1 MADGLLGGFG
11 DFLTGG
17 GIYADPKA
25 INPTYGVPE
34 GDVRQ
39 AAINQLSQLSALAL
53 AAGQPM
59 EGSQRAQLLAQM
71 GQVGGQFNTNLYN
84 AAQRRLMTAQ
94 MQEKQKEMEETN
106 VLRELQQ
113 KDPEGLAKRLG
124 PQYTADIVR
133 SLPVNSLRDVVKSVT
148 VAQLSR
154 DPLQQQA
161 AALTAMKTQR
171 ELEQPL
177 TREVGGSL
185 VQWNDKEKRWDRVV
199 QGAPTGERAR
209 YEATILQ
216 GMRDPTILETPE
228 YSIAY
233 SYLYGPR
240 TEVRNG
246 EVVQIQPEVARGVP
260 LPRQAGGQAVSQQP
274 LAVQAQPQVQVQG
287 QPPAVAGGGGETR
300 TVTTPGGGSV
310 SVTSTQPRSLSAAE
324 MSLKSETEASLQ
336 GLRAA
341 EASLR
346 EALAI
351 SPRAYEGP
359 FASQRAATAGATN
372 IDPAGA
378 VATRTF
384 NNIMTEQALSQL
396 RAIFGGNPTEGE
408 RKVLSDMQASTN
420 MSRAERE
427 ALLKRAIDSVQN
439 RVRDSERRLGEVIR
453 GEYGRVQPT
462 GTTPPGPSSIPAL
475 PPGFQ
480 VVR

>member
-1 MADGLLGGFG
+1 MAEGFLGGFG

-84 AAQRRLMTAQ
+84 ASQRRLMTAQ
-94 MQEKQKEMEETN
+94 MQQQQSDIEELN
-106 VLRELQQ
+106 VLRDLQK

-133 SLPVNSLRDVVKSVT
+133 SLPVNSLRDVVKSVNI
-148 VAQLSR
+148 AQLSR
-154 DPLQQQA
+154 DPIQQQA

-199 QGAPTGERAR
+199 QGTPTGERAR

-216 GMRDPTILETPE
+216 GMRDPTVLESPE

-260 LPRQAGGQAVSQQP
+260 LPRQVGVQAVT
-274 LAVQAQPQVQVQG
+274 QPQAVVQG
-287 QPPAVAGGGGETR
+287 QPQAIVGGGGETR

-346 EALAI
+346 EALTI

-359 FASQRAATAGATN
+359 FASQRAAAAGATN
-372 IDPAGA
+372 VDPAGA

-453 GEYGRVQPT
+453 GDYGRVQPT
-462 GTTPPGPSSIPAL
+462 GSVPPAPSSIPAL

>member
-1 MADGLLGGFG
+1 
-11 DFLTGG
+11 
-17 GIYADPKA
+17 
-25 INPTYGVPE
+25 
-34 GDVRQ
+34 
-39 AAINQLSQLSALAL
+39 
-53 AAGQPM
+53 
-59 EGSQRAQLLAQM
+59 
-71 GQVGGQFNTNLYN
+71 
-84 AAQRRLMTAQ
+84 
-94 MQEKQKEMEETN
+94 MQQQQSDIEELN
-106 VLRELQQ
+106 VLRDLQK

-133 SLPVNSLRDVVKSVT
+133 SLPVNSLRDVVKSVNI
-148 VAQLSR
+148 AQLSR
-154 DPLQQQA
+154 DPIQQQA

-199 QGAPTGERAR
+199 QGTPTGERAR

-216 GMRDPTILETPE
+216 GMRDPTVLESPE

-260 LPRQAGGQAVSQQP
+260 LPRQVGVQAVT
-274 LAVQAQPQVQVQG
+274 QPQAVVQG
-287 QPPAVAGGGGETR
+287 QPQAIVGGGGETR

-324 MSLKSETEASLQ
+324 MTIKSEAEANLQ
-336 GLRAA
+336 GLRTA

-346 EALAI
+346 EALSL

-359 FASQRAATAGATN
+359 FAAQRASVAGATN
-372 IDPAGA
+372 VDPAGA
-378 VATRTF
+378 VATRTL

-396 RAIFGGNPTEGE
+396 RSLFGANSSNTEL
-408 RKVLSDMQASTN
+408 KVLSDMQASAN

-453 GEYGRVQPT
+453 GDYGRVQPT
-462 GTTPPGPSSIPAL
+462 GSVPPAPSSIPAL